1 MKGKIFTA
9 QEVQAIIAG
18 NKTMFRRISNSLTN
32 EKDLIEAIKEKE
44 WGKYD
49 KETNYYILSRI
60 YWFCTC

>member
-44 WGKYD
+44 
-49 KETNYYILSRI
+49 
-60 YWFCTC
+60 